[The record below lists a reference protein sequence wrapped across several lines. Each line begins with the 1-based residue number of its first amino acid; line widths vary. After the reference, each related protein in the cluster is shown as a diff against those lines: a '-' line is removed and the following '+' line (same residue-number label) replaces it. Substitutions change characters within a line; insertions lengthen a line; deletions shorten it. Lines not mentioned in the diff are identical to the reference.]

1 MEKIDIAILGL
12 GTVGQGVVKI
22 LQANEELW
30 AKKCHASIN
39 IKKVYVRNLQKKREV
54 ELPAGVLT
62 DNWQEIVQ
70 DPEIKVVI
78 ELMGGIEPA
87 RTYILEALAN
97 GKHIVTANKDLLAE
111 HGAELFNACAGK
123 GQDIYFEA
131 SVGGGIPI
139 ISPLK
144 QSLLANNI
152 EKVMGIINGTTNY
165 ILTRMSQSGLSF
177 AKALQ
182 EAQELGYAEVDPT
195 ADVEGLDAARKIA
208 ILSSIAFHTRIKLQ
222 DVFVE
227 GITGISPADIDYA
240 RELGFAIKLLGIG
253 TSDGKQVEV
262 RVHPALIPLKHP
274 LANVNDAFNAI
285 FVKGDAVGETMFYG
299 RGAGQLPTASSVV
312 GDLLE
317 VINNLRTNSTGRLSC
332 TCYEGRQIKAMGE
345 IRTNYFLRLLVVDR
359 PGVLASIAGVFGNHG
374 VSLASVVQKGHLK
387 EVAELAVI
395 THQVKE
401 KDIQDALKVIKGL
414 SITKEIVSVIRVE
427 GVED

>member
-1 MEKIDIAILGL
+1 MDKVNIAILGL

-22 LQANEELW
+22 LQENEELW
-30 AKKCHASIN
+30 SKKCHSVIK
-39 IKKVYVRNLQKKREV
+39 IKKVYVRNVQKKRDV
-54 ELPAGVLT
+54 DLPAGVIT
-62 DNWQEIVQ
+62 NNWQEIVN
-70 DPEIKVVI
+70 DPEIKVII

-87 RTYILEALAN
+87 RTYILEALAK
-97 GKHIVTANKDLLAE
+97 GKNIVTANKDLLAE
-111 HGAELFNACAGK
+111 HGEELFKACEGK
-123 GQDIYFEA
+123 GQDLYFEA

-139 ISPLK
+139 INPLK

-165 ILTRMSQSGLSF
+165 ILTRMAQAGLSF
-177 AKALQ
+177 EKALQ
-182 EAQELGYAEVDPT
+182 EAQELGYAEADPT

-208 ILSSIAFHTRIKLQ
+208 ILSSIAFHTRVKLQ
-222 DVFVE
+222 DVYVE
-227 GITGISPADIDYA
+227 GITGISPEDINYA
-240 RELGFAIKLLGIG
+240 RELGYAIKLLGIG
-253 TSDGKQVEV
+253 SSDGENVEV

-285 FVKGDAVGETMFYG
+285 FVKGDAVGDTMFYG

-317 VINNLRTNSTGRLSC
+317 VINNLRTQSTGRLAC
-332 TCYEGRQIKAMGE
+332 TCYEGRQIKTIGE
-345 IRTNYFLRLLVVDR
+345 VMTNYFLRLHVLDR

-374 VSLASVVQKGHLK
+374 VSLASVVQKGCFTDM
-387 EVAELAVI
+387 AELAVI

-401 KDIQDALKVIKGL
+401 KDIQDALKVIKEM

-427 GVED
+427 GVE